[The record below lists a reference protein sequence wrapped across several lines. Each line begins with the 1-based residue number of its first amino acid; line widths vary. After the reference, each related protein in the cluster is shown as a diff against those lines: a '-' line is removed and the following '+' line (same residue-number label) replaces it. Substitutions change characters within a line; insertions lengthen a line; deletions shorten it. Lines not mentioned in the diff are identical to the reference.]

1 MIMHP
6 LYKEFQNDQE
16 VVDAVT
22 EIKEKG
28 VSEDDVYILTHD
40 EERTKRVAD
49 NADANTVGTA
59 DMNFGT
65 AAKNVFR
72 KKGDE
77 LRANFDELC
86 FSNDMANAE
95 PLFCAIWRGPEAG
108 SAGTTRNRQ
117 SIDGALQRLSRQA
130 EAPADR

>member
-77 LRANFDELC
+77 LRAKFEELG
-86 FSNDMANAE
+86 FSKDMANELEEKLDEGKVIVVVPDA
-95 PLFCAIWRGPEAG
+95 P
-108 SAGTTRNRQ
+108 
-117 SIDGALQRLSRQA
+117 DGMAL
-130 EAPADR
+130 